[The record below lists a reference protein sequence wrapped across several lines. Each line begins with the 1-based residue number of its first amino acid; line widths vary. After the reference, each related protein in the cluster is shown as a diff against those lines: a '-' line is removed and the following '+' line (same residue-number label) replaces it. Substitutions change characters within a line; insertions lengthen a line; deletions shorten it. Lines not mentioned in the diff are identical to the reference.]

1 MKGKLIVI
9 EGPDGC
15 GKTTQA
21 EMLVEYLKSREFSP
35 PVVAVREPGGTAVG
49 EAVRKVLRDPGLS
62 GMSVETEMFLYM
74 ASRAQLV
81 QEIIEPALAK
91 GKIVV
96 ADRFLLSTVIYQG
109 AAGGL
114 GADAVRSIGEIATGI
129 LSPAL
134 TLIIDV
140 PQKRWR
146 QRKGLS
152 SDGAQVNLFDEP
164 PDREELKGIEFHKKV
179 RNAYREFASSEE
191 SAVLIDGG
199 GTPEQVHGLIVKAVD
214 DAIR

>member
-1 MKGKLIVI
+1 MEGKLIVI

-21 EMLVEYLKSREFSP
+21 EMMVEYLESKGL

-49 EAVRKVLRDPGLS
+49 EAVRKVLRDPGFA
-62 GMSVETEMFLYM
+62 GMSVGTEMFLYM
-74 ASRAQLV
+74 ACRAQLV
-81 QEIIEPALAK
+81 EEVIRPALAQ

-96 ADRFLLSTVIYQG
+96 ADRFFLSTIIYQG

-114 GADAVRSIGEIATGI
+114 GADTVRSVGEIATGG
-129 LSPAL
+129 LEPAL

-140 PQKRWR
+140 PQKKWLH
-146 QRKGLS
+146 RKGLTA
-152 SDGAQVNLFDEP
+152 DGAQAGLFEEP
-164 PDREELKGIEFHKKV
+164 PDREELKGLEFHKKV
-179 RNAYREFASSEE
+179 RDAYRKFASSEE

-199 GTPEQVHGLIVKAVD
+199 GTPEQVHELIVKVVE